1 MFSLEDVDIGA
12 FKENLKDV
20 SDKFFMELSEYL
32 INEDIQG
39 INGNDLYDFFRGY
52 LKDDAKRKLIESEI
66 MQWIKNNSEKK

>member
-1 MFSLEDVDIGA
+1 MFSLEDVDVGA

-20 SDKFFMELSEYL
+20 SDKFFMDLSEYI

-52 LKDDAKRKLIESEI
+52 LKDDAKRKIIESKI
-66 MQWIKNNSEKK
+66 ILWIKNNSEKK

>member
-1 MFSLEDVDIGA
+1 MFNLEDADVGA

-52 LKDDAKRKLIESEI
+52 LKDDAKRKLIESKI
-66 MQWIKNNSEKK
+66 MQWIKNNSEKR

>member
-1 MFSLEDVDIGA
+1 MFSLEDVDVGA

-20 SDKFFMELSEYL
+20 SDKFFMDLSEYI

-52 LKDDAKRKLIESEI
+52 LKDDAKCKLIESKI
-66 MQWIKNNSEKK
+66 MLWIKNNSEKK